1 MKKLFLA
8 LAVFIA
14 LFFGA
19 KFYISSNGEGYF
31 KEYLKAV
38 SKVRKGNLKFEIAK
52 YENGFNG
59 AKATIK
65 ISISQDM
72 RVLFKE
78 PVTLNMNI
86 EYGPFFWREHRF
98 GFLRIQSIEDIK
110 NWIRASKVKDFKEI
124 VKEPIT
130 LHYLAFMSLNH
141 KIYENI
147 AISKILASEDSDTL
161 ELSPLTIRGYY
172 DSKTLIGKWD
182 ASTKELHYQNQ
193 DSSEDIDIKGI
204 KAFALISKIDSS
216 SLVFGG
222 YGLSFDEASIKSLEL
237 NTKEPLKIEGGFKF
251 FLEQLDK
258 DSAKLRWSLKVSNSP
273 NAKES
278 LNILPL
284 NIDIETKHL
293 GIKGLRRVVAIAKEY
308 QQIQEDL
315 NRAITNQDDIAMQR
329 AILASE
335 ALNSKWIEVYNTL
348 LIKDKTTLQLKSSLG
363 SSGHNWLNL
372 NLIYRGEPIDASG
385 LGAMIYFVN
394 NANRL
399 IDGDF
404 DVSVKKS
411 LLSELYPNAVF
422 IFDSMANKN
431 LATFKDGVYHLKGA
445 IKGGKIIINNTKYN
459 PQELI
464 MMILM

>member
-1 MKKLFLA
+1 VKRLFLA
-8 LAVFIA
+8 LLVFIA

-19 KFYISSNGEGYF
+19 KFYISSNGESYF
-31 KEYLKAV
+31 KEYLEAFSRVK
-38 SKVRKGNLKFEIAK
+38 KGNLKFEIAK

-65 ISISQDM
+65 IHTPQDM

-78 PVTLNMNI
+78 PIALSINI
-86 EYGPFFWREHRF
+86 EYGPIFLKEYKF
-98 GFLRIQSIEDIK
+98 GLLRIEAKESIKDT
-110 NWIRASKVKDFKEI
+110 IRASKVKGFKEI

-130 LHYLAFMSLNH
+130 LHYLAFMSFKH

-147 AISKILASEDSDTL
+147 AISKILATSNIDTL

-172 DSKTLIGKWD
+172 DSETLIGKWD
-182 ASTKELHYQNQ
+182 ASTKELHYQNR
-193 DSSEDIDIKGI
+193 DTNEDIDIKGI
-204 KAFALISKIDSS
+204 KAFMLISKIDLD
-216 SLVFGG
+216 SLNFGG
-222 YGLSFDEASIKSLEL
+222 YGLSFDEASIKEPRV
-237 NTKEPLKIEGGFKF
+237 KEPLRVRGGFKF

-258 DSAKLRWSLKVSNSP
+258 DSAKLRWSLRVSNSP
-273 NAKES
+273 NAKEP
-278 LNILPL
+278 LKILPL
-284 NIDIETKHL
+284 KMDIEIKNL
-293 GIKGLRRVVAIAKEY
+293 GIEGLRRVIAIAKEY
-308 QQIQEDL
+308 KRVQEDL
-315 NRAITNQDDIAMQR
+315 KRALINQDDIAMQR

-335 ALNSKWIEVYNTL
+335 ALSSRWIEVYNTL
-348 LIKDKTTLQLKSSLG
+348 LIKDKTTLYLKSSLG
-363 SSGHNWLNL
+363 SSGNNHLNL

-399 IDGDF
+399 VDGDF
-404 DVSVKKS
+404 NLSVKKS